1 MADLMKNPTEW
12 GEKEV
17 EKLAVANT
25 LRKHWIEIEHQK
37 AEAITYL
44 RNFKMQRL

>member
-17 EKLAVANT
+17 EKLTVANT
-25 LRKHWIEIEHQK
+25 LRKHWIETEHQK
-37 AEAITYL
+37 AEATMYT
-44 RNFKMQRL
+44 RNLKMQCI